1 MKLTDRTRPILSTEQ
16 TRWFMPSDSRWLEE
30 FQQGLKDVLKEI
42 ERCFNELL
50 GENRTLKEQ
59 IKLVDDFIQQIKNIE
74 AICSHIRSPML
85 FDQIMELKKFKIHL
99 QKHEESVTISEDF
112 IRLFWN
118 ILRTIGT
125 YIQNYCQ
132 AFLIP
137 YGVEFSNQV
146 DQPID
151 IEQLMDAVMN
161 SIHFLSIKILLFLFR
176 RSFVSRIPVQ
186 LSMLSRNSLLESI
199 VFSPYL
205 DILKPFVS
213 SLEFVM
219 EMKLKAKQ

>member
-30 FQQGLKDVLKEI
+30 FQQAVKDALKEI

-59 IKLVDDFIQQIKNIE
+59 MKLVEDFIRQMKNIE
-74 AICSHIRSPML
+74 TICSHIRSPML
-85 FDQIMELKKFKIHL
+85 LDQLLELKKFKIHL

-112 IRLFWN
+112 TRLFWN

-137 YGVEFSNQV
+137 YGVEFSNQA
-146 DQPID
+146 DQPLD

-161 SIHFLSIKILLFLFR
+161 SIDFLSMKILLFFFR
-176 RSFVSRIPVQ
+176 RSFVFPIPIQ
-186 LSMLSRNSLLESI
+186 LSMLWRNSLYESI

-205 DILKPFVS
+205 DI
-213 SLEFVM
+213 
-219 EMKLKAKQ
+219 